1 MERIQL
7 IAIIVS
13 LLFLAYVVMLV
24 VKGKL
29 REEYS
34 IAWIAFTV
42 LLIILSFWTGGM
54 KFLANLL
61 GVYEALNLL
70 FTGALFAILI
80 YLLHL
85 SVVISRV
92 QDQNKALA
100 QYLAMLEKRME
111 KDMHEERRQPALNRK
126 DNRQS

>member
-1 MERIQL
+1 M
-7 IAIIVS
+7 
-13 LLFLAYVVMLV
+13 LFLAYVVMLV